1 MSHATL
7 TFTLPDESPEFKLAA
22 NAGALQLVLL
32 DVDLALRNR
41 VKYGTAKDNR
51 LTAQQARD
59 ILHYA
64 LRERGAEWALE

>member
-32 DVDLALRNR
+32 DVDTALRNR
-41 VKYGTAKDNR
+41 VKYGTKADNR